1 MDFRKLERP
10 FREYH
15 PAERLLLKIA
25 AQFNP
30 LPMNFRFFL
39 LPILALFLMT
49 SNNLQAQ
56 KTKQVRD
63 GYTVKQ
69 LLLNKKGLEQL
80 KAAPLLSTVAV
91 LKGAT
96 LYPKQGYKIVAL
108 HNGKSAGIVPN
119 FFKPSKETMAYF
131 QEVSVKGILGAC
143 FCPAGEGGC
152 RLKSF
157 TGRDGQRD
165 YNCKGACDCGPGILI
180 FDIGIKIAKKENA
193 EGTNDWP
200 YNGSNFPHGF

>member
-1 MDFRKLERP
+1 
-10 FREYH
+10 
-15 PAERLLLKIA
+15 
-25 AQFNP
+25 
-30 LPMNFRFFL
+30 MNFRIFF
-39 LPILALFLMT
+39 LPILAIFLMT

-80 KAAPLLSTVAV
+80 KAAPLLSNVAV
-91 LKGAT
+91 LKGAI

-108 HNGKSAGIVPN
+108 HDGKSAGIVPA
-119 FFKPSKETMAYF
+119 FFKPSKEAMANF
-131 QEVSVKGILGAC
+131 LEVGVKGILGAC

-152 RLKSF
+152 RLRPF
-157 TGRDGQRD
+157 TGPNGQIE
-165 YNCKGACDCGPGILI
+165 YNCKGACDCGPGVLI

-193 EGTNDWP
+193 EGTNEWP
-200 YNGSNFPHGF
+200 YGNGSNFPHGF